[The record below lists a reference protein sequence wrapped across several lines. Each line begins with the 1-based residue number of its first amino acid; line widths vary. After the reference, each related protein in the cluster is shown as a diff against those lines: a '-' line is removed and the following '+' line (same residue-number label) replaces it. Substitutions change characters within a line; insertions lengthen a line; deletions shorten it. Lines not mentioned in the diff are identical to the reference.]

1 MLLIIS
7 APGNVERRNTIRETY
22 LNLRPRMVNES
33 YQDEVIYVPLYDDH
47 TGQLQLESVPK
58 QRELLESYQKW
69 RQKPIKNIKVINF
82 KVKTLFAIGTY
93 GLSRSERKTIYEE
106 QRVYNDVLEL
116 DNLQDSYANLTTKI
130 IQSMRHVD
138 EVYDFKYLMK
148 LDDDSYLKLD
158 LLSEDLLS
166 YYEKLHQLRM
176 RHSNPI
182 ELYWGYFK
190 GAATVQQRGQWKEA
204 NYKLCDRYLPYA
216 LGGGYVLSKNL
227 ISFIAKHGSSLNTY
241 KSEDM
246 AVGTWL
252 APFANIHR
260 RHDVRFDTAWMPRK
274 CQDYHLVLHK
284 RTAHQMKEIYAG
296 HLCSNEEQKSAE
308 PQRPKA
314 YFYDWN
320 VAPTQCCKVLV

>member
-1 MLLIIS
+1 ML
-7 APGNVERRNTIRETY
+7 
-22 LNLRPRMVNES
+22 NES
-33 YQDEVIYVPLYDDH
+33 YQDDAIYVPLYDDH
-47 TGQLQLESVPK
+47 TGQLQLESVSK
-58 QRELLESYQKW
+58 QRDLLESYQKW
-69 RQKPIKNIKVINF
+69 RQKSIKNIKVINF
-82 KVKTLFAIGTY
+82 KIKTLFAVGTY
-93 GLSRSERKTIYEE
+93 GLSRGERKTIYEE

-116 DNLQDSYANLTTKI
+116 GNLQDSYANLTTKI
-130 IQSMRHVD
+130 IQSMSHID

-176 RHSNPI
+176 RHPTPI

-190 GAATVQQRGQWKEA
+190 GAATVQQRGNWKET
-204 NYKLCDRYLPYA
+204 NFKLCDRYLPYA

-260 RHDVRFDTAWMPRK
+260 RHDVRFDTAWIPRK

-284 RTAHQMKEIYAG
+284 RTAHQMKEIYDG
-296 HLCSNEEQKSAE
+296 QLCNFAEPNAAE
-308 PQRPKA
+308 PQRPKE
-314 YFYDWN
+314 YFYDWS
-320 VAPTQCCKVLV
+320 VAPTQCCKVFV